1 MECWTIHPTKMEEMQ
16 ELEEEKLNLDV
27 DSGSLFPHLE
37 NISNDNTCSDH
48 FTSLLQSINEL
59 LFQRFINMFS

>member
-1 MECWTIHPTKMEEMQ
+1 MEEMQ
-16 ELEEEKLNLDV
+16 ELEEEKLNLNV

-48 FTSLLQSINEL
+48 FTSLL
-59 LFQRFINMFS
+59 